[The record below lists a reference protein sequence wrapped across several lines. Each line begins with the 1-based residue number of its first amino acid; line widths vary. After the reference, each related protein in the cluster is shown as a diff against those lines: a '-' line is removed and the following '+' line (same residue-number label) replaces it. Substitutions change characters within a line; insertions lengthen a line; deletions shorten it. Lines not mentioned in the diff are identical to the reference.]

1 MAHYCNDRQF
11 NGGGDGLDNYKQK
24 WEHFLDPENLS
35 ISLRFLSLFIAIY
48 ENFKSTI
55 IEHVKYFYWS
65 GIKDGVELFDDY
77 EKMVLSKVQ
86 SKENRQIKATL
97 LWLKEEGAITEQD
110 RLLFIKL
117 TDKRNEFTH
126 NMSTLI
132 FEGLEISVID
142 LLTDMITL
150 YEKIEKWWIKE
161 IEIPTNPELTPEQ
174 YDTIDWDEIE
184 SMNIVML
191 KIMADIAINNNA
203 EYLKIFKSQTNTSI

>member
-1 MAHYCNDRQF
+1 M
-11 NGGGDGLDNYKQK
+11 DNYKLK
-24 WEHFLDPENLS
+24 WEHFLEPENLS
-35 ISLRFLSLFIAIY
+35 ISLRFISLFIAIY

-55 IEHVKYFYWS
+55 IDHVKYLFWS
-65 GIKDGVELFDDY
+65 GIKDGVEQFENY

-86 SKENRQIKATL
+86 SKKNKQVKATL
-97 LWLKEEGAITEQD
+97 LWLTEAGAITEQD

-142 LLTDMITL
+142 LLTDMISL

-161 IEIPTNPELTPEQ
+161 IDIPTNPDITPEQ
-174 YDTIDWDEIE
+174 YDTIDWDEVE
-184 SMNIVML
+184 SMRIVML
-191 KIMADIAINNNA
+191 KVMADIAINNNA
-203 EYLKIFKSQTNTSI
+203 EYLKFFKSQTDTSM

>member
-1 MAHYCNDRQF
+1 M
-11 NGGGDGLDNYKQK
+11 DNYKQK
-24 WEHFLDPENLS
+24 WEHFLDPGNLS

-65 GIKDGVELFDDY
+65 GIMDGVELFDDY

-97 LWLKEEGAITEQD
+97 LWLKKEGAITEQD

-132 FEGLEISVID
+132 FEGLETSVID

-161 IEIPTNPELTPEQ
+161 IEIPTNPDITPEQ

-203 EYLKIFKSQTNTSI
+203 EYLKIFKSQTNTSM